1 MFDTIFRIDEIRRVK
16 KYHIKTDKAWRHINY
31 FYFVL
36 LKTRL

>member
-1 MFDTIFRIDEIRRVK
+1 MFDTIFRIDKIRGVR
-16 KYHIKTDKAWRHINY
+16 KYPIKSNKAWRHINY